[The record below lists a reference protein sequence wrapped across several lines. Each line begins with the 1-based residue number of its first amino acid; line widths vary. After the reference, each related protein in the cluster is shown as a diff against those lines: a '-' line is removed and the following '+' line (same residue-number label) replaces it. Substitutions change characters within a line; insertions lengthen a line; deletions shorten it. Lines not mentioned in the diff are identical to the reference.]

1 MCCQKGQVRIPPL
14 SEPPQALR
22 DLLEGMTREA
32 VQFRENIAQY
42 NAALAFTSVG
52 VQVDSRVNHV
62 GRGQPV
68 FRIHGELKHWSGSL
82 MPSENHAP
90 AYAQLYVI
98 DPHAALQYRMQRNG
112 NLDEHTMAILQQMLE
127 DVNPY
132 APVYRQ
138 AYEVL
143 AEHPDSEN
151 YAVHLRLLPGQ
162 DRRRYNLPR
171 VEEVAVL
178 IPDDENRESSRREI
192 ILRLRNPEGSFPFQR
207 VSEEHPAYAPLH
219 YVLLFPR
226 AGQPQEE

>member
-1 MCCQKGQVRIPPL
+1 ARRPYSEADVARHDFGRMSAKCPFCNAAHWIEEKTAGNMQQPQFGMCCQKGQVRIPPL

-132 APVYRQ
+132 
-138 AYEVL
+138 
-143 AEHPDSEN
+143 
-151 YAVHLRLLPGQ
+151 
-162 DRRRYNLPR
+162 
-171 VEEVAVL
+171 
-178 IPDDENRESSRREI
+178 
-192 ILRLRNPEGSFPFQR
+192 
-207 VSEEHPAYAPLH
+207 
-219 YVLLFPR
+219 
-226 AGQPQEE
+226 